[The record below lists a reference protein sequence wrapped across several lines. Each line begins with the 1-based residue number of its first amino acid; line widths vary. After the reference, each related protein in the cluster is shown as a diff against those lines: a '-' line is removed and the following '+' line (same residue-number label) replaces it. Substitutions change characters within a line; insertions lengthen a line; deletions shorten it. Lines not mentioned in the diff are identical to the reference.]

1 MSIRFR
7 QFETP
12 QDYLPVFQAMK
23 DFTLARTHETT
34 DEVWLLEHN
43 PVFTQ
48 GQAGKPE
55 HILNPHNIPI
65 VQSDRGGQVTYH
77 GPGQL
82 MVYPLLD
89 LRRYDLGV
97 RDAVDLLENLVVEL
111 LQGYDIEARGD
122 QKARGVYVG
131 EAKIASIGLRIRKG
145 YSYHGLSLNVK
156 MDLTPFSY
164 INPCGFKSLPITQI
178 SDFYPSITTAK
189 VSKDLEVLLISS
201 LSGK

>member
-1 MSIRFR
+1 MSIHFR

-23 DFTLARTHETT
+23 EFTLHRTHDTP
-34 DEVWLLEHN
+34 DEIWLLEHK

-48 GQAGKPE
+48 GQAGKSE
-55 HILNPHNIPI
+55 HILNPHDIPVI
-65 VQSDRGGQVTYH
+65 QSDRGGQVTYH

-82 MVYPLLD
+82 MIYPLLD
-89 LRRYDLGV
+89 LKRYGLGV
-97 RDAVDLLENLVVEL
+97 RDAVDLLENLIVKL

-131 EAKIASIGLRIRKG
+131 DAKIASIGLRIRKG

-164 INPCGFKSLPITQI
+164 INPCGFKALAITQI
-178 SDFYPSITTAK
+178 SDFSPSITLTE
-189 VSKDLEVLLISS
+189 VSMDVRNLLDQS
-201 LSGK
+201 LLNK